1 MESLDDTNIDRERIS
16 VLPYSSSSSTASSST
31 LPNFQDMLA
40 KLVVDC
46 LDANPESRP
55 LMNV

>member
-1 MESLDDTNIDRERIS
+1 
-16 VLPYSSSSSTASSST
+16 
-31 LPNFQDMLA
+31 MLE

-55 LMNV
+55 LIMECMRILKPMDERLSMDSLQENEVNSLHTEIHKR